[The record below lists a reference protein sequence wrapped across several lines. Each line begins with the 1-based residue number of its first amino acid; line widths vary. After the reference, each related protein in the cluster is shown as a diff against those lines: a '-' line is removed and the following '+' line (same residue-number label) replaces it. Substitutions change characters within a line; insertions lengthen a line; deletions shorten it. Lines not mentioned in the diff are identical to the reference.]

1 LLREIGKQR
10 SEITFALAK
19 KNRFRDYF
27 IPKILN
33 FAVGNKIGQGGA
45 AGKQTTGCK
54 QIYYKTTID
63 DRVAPVTR
71 QEHETISNLVIPD
84 KGSPNHQDGFNSSLD

>member
-1 LLREIGKQR
+1 LLPEIGKQH

-45 AGKQTTGCK
+45 AGNQTTRCK
-54 QIYYKTTID
+54 QIYYETTID
-63 DRVAPVTR
+63 DSRSPVT
-71 QEHETISNLVIPD
+71 
-84 KGSPNHQDGFNSSLD
+84 G